1 LRLLLVAGPTHG
13 DAAQAV
19 AADLAHG
26 AEREVESPAA
36 SEGAA
41 VQHRQRIFLPF
52 SSLVTTEM
60 VPNASVRCAQETP
73 LAFEALGAVA
83 GWARTGG
90 SGRKFRIDFGAGAA
104 EVRRYCAKLEAR
116 MTLRLLRRCCPVLR
130 AAWLGQSIT
139 SCERRMGCDCK

>member
-1 LRLLLVAGPTHG
+1 LRLLLVAGATHD

-60 VPNASVRCAQETP
+60 APNASVRCAQETP
-73 LAFEALGAVA
+73 LALK
-83 GWARTGG
+83 R
-90 SGRKFRIDFGAGAA
+90 
-104 EVRRYCAKLEAR
+104 LP
-116 MTLRLLRRCCPVLR
+116 LLRDGLAPEVAAASSVSTLAPARRRCGGIAPS
-130 AAWLGQSIT
+130 WKP
-139 SCERRMGCDCK
+139 E

>member
-1 LRLLLVAGPTHG
+1 MAGSTHG
-13 DAAQAV
+13 NAAQAV

-26 AEREVESPAA
+26 GNEKSSPAA
-36 SEGAA
+36 SGGAA

-52 SSLVTTEM
+52 SGDDGDGAKRFGAMRAGDAVGL
-60 VPNASVRCAQETP
+60 
-73 LAFEALGAVA
+73 EALAAVA

-90 SGRKFRIDFGAGAA
+90 SGREFRIDFGAGAA

-130 AAWLGQSIT
+130 TAWLGQSIA